1 MAAARIPITNVYGGG
16 DYTGQILIGSART
29 PANVILDTG
38 SSTLAVKKTVYNG
51 SGDTSL
57 VATGYVQD
65 ITYGTGGWAG
75 PVVNTTLAF
84 GPADLQSGSLALS
97 SEEQPNNFGAADG
110 IFGLA
115 YTPLNDAYD
124 LTAYL
129 TGRKI
134 NPPVTYPWPFP
145 VRNTQSAIEQFQ
157 RFLSAF
163 QPSPITPLFSQLVTA
178 GVVPNMFAF
187 YTKRSTVNVLSKTD
201 PSNQGFFILG
211 GGPEQTDLFSGPFI
225 SAAVVDD
232 AYYNTNL
239 VSVQVGN
246 AVPIPAQPLA
256 AQFVSTSI
264 SNSIIDSGTNSLALS
279 TDVYNAVMSALH
291 ALSPK
296 LASLAST
303 ASKSGVPNSEVNLA
317 QWPNITFNLTA
328 PGGGVAALTCTPATY
343 WQLDSFQAGTATFQI
358 NSMGQI
364 QSILGL
370 PLMNNYYTVFDRS
383 DGTNGVV
390 SFAPLK

>member
-1 MAAARIPITNVYGGG
+1 MAAARIPITNLYGGG

-38 SSTLAVKKTVYNG
+38 SSTLAVKQTVYSG
-51 SGDTSL
+51 AGDTSL

-75 PVVNTTLAF
+75 PVINTSLAF
-84 GPADLQSGSLALS
+84 GPTTLQSGSVALAD
-97 SEEQPNNFGAADG
+97 EEQPNNFGAADG

-115 YTPLNDAYD
+115 YTPLNDAYN

-129 TGRKI
+129 TQKGVK
-134 NPPVTYPWPFP
+134 PPVTYPWPFP

-157 RFLSAF
+157 KFLNAY
-163 QPSPITPLFSQLVTA
+163 QPSPITPLFSQLVQA

-187 YTKRSTVNVLSKTD
+187 YTRRSTVNALSQTD

-211 GGPEQTDLFSGPFI
+211 GGPEQTDLFSGTFV
-225 SAAVVDD
+225 SASVVDD

-239 VSVQVGN
+239 VSVQVGS
-246 AVPIPAQPLA
+246 AAPVAAQPLA
-256 AQFVSTSI
+256 AQFISTSI
-264 SNSIIDSGTNSLALS
+264 SNAIIDSGTNSLALS
-279 TDVYNAVMSALH
+279 TDVYNAIISALTT
-291 ALSPK
+291 LNPNF
-296 LASLAST
+296 ASLANAGS
-303 ASKSGVPNSEVNLA
+303 SNGVPNTEVNLA
-317 QWPNITFNLTA
+317 QWPNITFNLTS

-343 WQLDSFQAGTATFQI
+343 WQFDSFQAGTASFQI
-358 NSMGQI
+358 NNMGQI

-390 SFAPLK
+390 SFAPLS